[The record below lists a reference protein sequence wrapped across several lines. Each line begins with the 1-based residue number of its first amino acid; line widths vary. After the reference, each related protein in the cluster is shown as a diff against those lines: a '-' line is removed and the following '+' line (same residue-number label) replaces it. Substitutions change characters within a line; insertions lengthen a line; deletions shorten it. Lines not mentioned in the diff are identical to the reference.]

1 MSDNRIHL
9 VPGVLVE
16 NVGDNVMVS
25 LPDHSEVLS
34 LTGDMAEI
42 VVALRDGEE
51 VSPSNG
57 EALAELERRGVITL
71 SYSKGVSRR
80 QILTAGA
87 AGVTG
92 GVLALSMPAAAA
104 ASSFVC
110 PVVTGEINQLLPRT
124 VNDVEVW
131 RLRMSDG
138 TSSADAFSP
147 RGTYWL
153 EIFESPDGVTEGSS
167 QGLHPVNI
175 QFVDPDN
182 PSTGIQGEVPKALY
196 NNYSGAA
203 IGVLYS
209 DANRLCEVDRA
220 GFDND

>member
-51 VSPSNG
+51 VSPNNG
-57 EALAELERRGVITL
+57 DALTELERRGVITL
-71 SYSKGVSRR
+71 ADSKGVSRR

-92 GVLALSMPAAAA
+92 GVLALSLPMAAA

-110 PVVTGEINQLLPRT
+110 PVVPGEVTGFNSAGTPPFWQIT
-124 VNDVEVW
+124 VSSDFS
-131 RLRMSDG
+131 RL
-138 TSSADAFSP
+138 
-147 RGTYWL
+147 GTYWL
-153 EIFESPDGVTEGSS
+153 EVFDSSDGEERGASLGINEVDIQVDDSNPGSPVTRG
-167 QGLHPVNI
+167 QVARNLYATP
-175 QFVDPDN
+175 DPQA
-182 PSTGIQGEVPKALY
+182 S
-196 NNYSGAA
+196 YSV
-203 IGVLYS
+203 GVLYS
-209 DANRLCEVDRA
+209 DANRACEVGWADW
-220 GFDND
+220 DKD